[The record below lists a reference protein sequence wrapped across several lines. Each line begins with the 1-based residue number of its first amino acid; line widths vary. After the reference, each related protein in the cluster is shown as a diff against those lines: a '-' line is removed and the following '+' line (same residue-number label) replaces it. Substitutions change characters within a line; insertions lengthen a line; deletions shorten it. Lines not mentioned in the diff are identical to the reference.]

1 MTEGQVNKPGN
12 KGVKR
17 IVKATGYSMLG
28 FKAAYKHEEAFR
40 QELYLVILMTPLAFY
55 LGDSAIERSLMIG
68 SLMLVLIAELLNSA
82 IEALVDRVGIELHIL
97 SGRAKDIGSAA
108 VFVSL
113 TNVVVIWGLILI
125 DKYY

>member
-1 MTEGQVNKPGN
+1 MSEGLVNKPGN

-40 QELYLVILMTPLAFY
+40 QELYLVVLMIPLAFY
-55 LGDSAIERSLMIG
+55 LGEGAIERSLMIG

-82 IEALVDRVGIELHIL
+82 IEALVDRVGIELHVL

-125 DKYY
+125 EKYY